1 MLAVEQLEDPLHD
14 NSHHNNTCLG
24 WAMSCEFVCV
34 CVCMFSQ
41 QFYIRK
47 EIFMKCVASS

>member
-1 MLAVEQLEDPLHD
+1 MALVIYADTSMLAVEQLEDPLHD
-14 NSHHNNTCLG
+14 DSHHNTCLG
-24 WAMSCEFVCV
+24 CV
-34 CVCMFSQ
+34 